1 MARLISC
8 DTVNG
13 ILFEVLEPRGKVR
26 HCHVHCHADTTVPV
40 TSYPLILAPLTH
52 CMPRSQPA
60 RCATVRS
67 CAVPTPPATSRPM
80 HRSHTAAHTL
90 HASQPTGEIV
100 TPSQLAACCG
110 LSTWGCW
117 ACIKIGDLSLSAW
130 ITRVTGLS
138 AGNGVC
144 DDGVDRLKLLSC
156 GVQELLQA
164 AASKERSEEQQLQSV
179 RAPAAPPHLHPASS
193 LAHPR
198 RIQSSSSCNR
208 RACSRGRS
216 VLFPQTMLGA
226 PRPHTPT
233 TRPSRTRHP
242 RHAMHAGAC
251 WHGRKNVS
259 GRRRCGPGEGPGG
272 GMRVHG
278 FG

>member
-40 TSYPLILAPLTH
+40 TSYPLILAPSSHTACLAAN
-52 CMPRSQPA
+52 R
-60 RCATVRS
+60 RGVRS
-67 CAVPTPPATSRPM
+67 CAVPTPPATSHPM

-144 DDGVDRLKLLSC
+144 DDGVDRLKLLSR

-164 AASKERSEEQQLQSV
+164 AASKECSEEQQLQSV
-179 RAPAAPPHLHPASS
+179 RLHQRALCSVPTHDAWRTTPSHTHHPPLTHPPPAPCDACRS
-193 LAHPR
+193 LLAWPKKR
-198 RIQSSSSCNR
+198 QRTPEM
-208 RACSRGRS
+208 RS
-216 VLFPQTMLGA
+216 G
-226 PRPHTPT
+226 
-233 TRPSRTRHP
+233 
-242 RHAMHAGAC
+242 
-251 WHGRKNVS
+251 
-259 GRRRCGPGEGPGG
+259 
-272 GMRVHG
+272 
-278 FG
+278 